1 MIEIPVRLAERSYP
15 IRIEPGL
22 LDRVGVEV
30 TRFAKGPRLHL
41 ITDNTVAKHYLSR
54 VSAGLESAGYRLSVT
69 RYAPGESNKTLLSIE
84 TTVSDMARAGIDR
97 WDAVVALGGGIV
109 GDMAGFAA
117 ATWMRGIPF
126 VQIPTTLVAQVDSS
140 VGGKT
145 GVNLPAGKNLVGAF
159 HQPALVLID
168 PLVLSTLPDREYQSG
183 LAEVVKYGMIR
194 DREFFASLE
203 DGQEAILSRDPETI
217 ARIVS
222 RSCEIKR
229 EYVEADEQERSG
241 KRAHLNFG
249 HTFGHAIES
258 ATKYRRYLHG
268 EAISLGMIAA
278 ARTGRSLGRISSKQE
293 ERLRALLTAFRL
305 PVSGVPIAASALLP
319 LLKRDKKA
327 KAGRVRIVLT
337 RGIGSASLTSAVG
350 EPEIRQG
357 FARICSRRR

>member
-1 MIEIPVRLAERSYP
+1 MIEIPVRLGERSYP
-15 IRIEPGL
+15 IRIEAGIL
-22 LDRVGVEV
+22 ARTGEEIA
-30 TRFAKGPRLHL
+30 RFAKGPRLHL
-41 ITDNTVAKHYLSR
+41 VTDHNVAKHYLDR
-54 VSAGLESAGYRLSVT
+54 VSRSLESAGYALSVT
-69 RYAPGESNKTLLSIE
+69 RCSPGEANKTLLSIE
-84 TTVSDMARAGIDR
+84 SIVNDMARAGIDR

-126 VQIPTTLVAQVDSS
+126 AQIPTTLVAQVDSS

-168 PLVLSTLPDREYQSG
+168 PLVLATLPDREYVSG

-194 DREFFASLE
+194 DRDFFASLE
-203 DGQEAILSRDPETI
+203 NDRQAILDRDPESI
-217 ARIVS
+217 ARMVS

-229 EYVEADEQERSG
+229 EYVEADEKERSG

-249 HTFGHAIES
+249 HTFGHAIEA

-268 EAISLGMIAA
+268 EAISLGMTAA
-278 ARTGRSLGRISSKQE
+278 ARTGRNLGRISPKQE

-305 PVSGVPIAASALLP
+305 PVSGVPVSPSALLP
-319 LLKRDKKA
+319 LMKRDKKA
-327 KAGRVRIVLT
+327 RGGEIRIVLT

-350 EPEIRQG
+350 EPELRQG
-357 FARICSRRR
+357 FARICSRR